1 MRFWLCLVFLSML
14 GCASQEQIITP
25 TPSSAQYPSK
35 RVAKSPLVN
44 SSQQALHRTN
54 QVYPITINLPSK
66 QGYQPYNDYLRPLL
80 ANLSEESIY
89 QLKNSLH
96 LRQQYRFIQQV
107 HSTDKHKTV
116 FSLKQPLSANWG
128 YVTTSIGRKGV
139 ANAFLVESEQWGRR
153 YALVIKQMKI
163 CLVSQ
168 AGAAPGWKAGKWRF
182 SKQPGHFEC
191 TGSSL
196 RSVFQPGSGFPGLLG
211 PYYSE
216 QDTILVFKQPRELK
230 QLVRALKRQF
240 PQLAIPVIPSRTAT

>member
-1 MRFWLCLVFLSML
+1 MRFWLFLVFLLML
-14 GCASQEQIITP
+14 GCSSQEHVITSLS
-25 TPSSAQYPSK
+25 PSAKQPSQV
-35 RVAKSPLVN
+35 VAKVPLVN
-44 SSQQALHRTN
+44 SSQQTSNRIDK
-54 QVYPITINLPSK
+54 VYPITINLPLQ
-66 QGYQPYNDYLRPLL
+66 QGYQPYKDYLRPLL
-80 ANLSEESIY
+80 ANLSEKSIY

-107 HSTDKHKTV
+107 HSSDKHKTV
-116 FSLKQPLSANWG
+116 FSLKQPLSTNWG

-139 ANAFLVESEQWGRR
+139 ANAFLIESEQWGRR

-168 AGAAPGWKAGKWRF
+168 ASAAPGWKAGKWRF

-216 QDTILVFKQPRELK
+216 QDTILVFKQPKELK

-240 PQLAIPVIPSRTAT
+240 PQLDIPVVPSRAAT